1 MNNTYISSTLLKI
14 STKVRLV
21 CILLLV
27 QINLVSFMFNYFIT
41 DYIALYNLHETLD
54 LISENF
60 SILRVVIYLFQF
72 LNSLNTSI

>member
-1 MNNTYISSTLLKI
+1 MNNTYLSSTLLKI

-21 CILLLV
+21 CTLLLV

-41 DYIALYNLHETLD
+41 DYIALHNLYETLD
-54 LISENF
+54 LISENL